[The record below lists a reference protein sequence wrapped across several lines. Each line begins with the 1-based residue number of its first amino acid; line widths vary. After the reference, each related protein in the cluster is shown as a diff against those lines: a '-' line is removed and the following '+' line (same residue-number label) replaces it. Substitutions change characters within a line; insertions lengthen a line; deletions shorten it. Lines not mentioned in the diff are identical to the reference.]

1 MQKTGKMQTDNCS
14 QLPKYVIIV
23 AGGQGLRMGGEI
35 PKQFRPISGHPVL
48 MHTLEAFYRY
58 DPEIEIILVLPEEH
72 QNYWNDLCLQYRFT
86 LKHRVITGGPTR
98 FHSVK
103 NGLDTLPD
111 NGLVAVH
118 DGVRPLVSEEVI
130 DNAFEEAKRSGAV
143 IPVIEV
149 TDSLRELTSDGKNKS
164 VPRSLYRSVQT
175 PQVFKTALLKEAYS
189 QPFCDYFT
197 DDASVVEATGKEV
210 KLIKGNTE
218 NIKITTPKDLLL
230 AEMLL
235 SHV

>member
-1 MQKTGKMQTDNCS
+1 M
-14 QLPKYVIIV
+14 
-23 AGGQGLRMGGEI
+23 
-35 PKQFRPISGHPVL
+35 
-48 MHTLEAFYRY
+48 
-58 DPEIEIILVLPEEH
+58 
-72 QNYWNDLCLQYRFT
+72 
-86 LKHRVITGGPTR
+86 
-98 FHSVK
+98 
-103 NGLDTLPD
+103 PD

-149 TDSLRELTSDGKNKS
+149 TDSLRELTPNGKSKS